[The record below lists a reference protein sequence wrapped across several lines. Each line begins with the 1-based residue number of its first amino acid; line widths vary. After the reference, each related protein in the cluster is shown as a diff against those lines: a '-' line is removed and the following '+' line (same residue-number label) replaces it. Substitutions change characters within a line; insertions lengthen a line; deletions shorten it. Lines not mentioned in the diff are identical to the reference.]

1 MARPCVIC
9 SHPDRAEIDTLILNG
24 KNPGITGRYD
34 VSSSASSRHRL
45 NHVQPSVVA
54 AAQAREDL
62 SAESIMTKLS
72 ELSGRAEKLLA
83 AAGAAGDRAAAAKLI
98 KECRETLTTLGAR
111 WGSSRRPRP
120 LCCRTRRR
128 SASAPEPWTAPHLG
142 GNGPRSDSSCLWVR
156 RLTNTRSTV

>member
-54 AAQAREDL
+54 AAQARGDL
-62 SAESIMTKLS
+62 SAESIITNLS
-72 ELSGRAEKLLA
+72 ELSTRAEKLLA

-98 KECRETLTTLGAR
+98 KECRETLTTLGRTVGLFAPATTILLSDP
-111 WGSSRRPRP
+111 SSISVGT
-120 LCCRTRRR
+120 RT
-128 SASAPEPWTAPHLG
+128 LD
-142 GNGPRSDSSCLWVR
+142 GPAFGRKR
-156 RLTNTRSTV
+156 HQERF